1 MVSTHEGV
9 VLPPDDPP
17 LTFPVPFPLP
27 LWAKSFQALFCAPLM
42 DGVVVPGMVS
52 PTFVTGADFSLV
64 VLFAGVV
71 STHEGVVLFVEGV
84 VFPDAVL
91 FTVVVLFVAGVVFV
105 VVVFFAGVVLTND
118 DVVFFFTLSLMEL

>member
-9 VLPPDDPP
+9 ELPPDDPL
-17 LTFPVPFPLP
+17 LTFPLPFHLP
-27 LWAKSFQALFCAPLM
+27 LWAKLFQALFCAPLR

-52 PTFVTGADFSLV
+52 PTFVTGTDFSFV

-105 VVVFFAGVVLTND
+105 VVVLLAGV
-118 DVVFFFTLSLMEL
+118 VVFFFALSLMEL